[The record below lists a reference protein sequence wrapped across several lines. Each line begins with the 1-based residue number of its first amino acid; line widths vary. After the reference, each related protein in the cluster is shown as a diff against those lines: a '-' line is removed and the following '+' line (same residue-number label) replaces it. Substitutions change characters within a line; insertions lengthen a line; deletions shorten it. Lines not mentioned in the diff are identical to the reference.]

1 MLKVKEDNEP
11 VDAEEVGRLIAL
23 AYPERIAM
31 AIDNIGHFRM
41 SNGKTIFID
50 SSDTMSAQQWLAIL
64 AQCICSAVGHECFH
78 PTSIFR
84 KGRQGVSLG
93 SRKHQ
98 RPPYPRVRQH
108 LVGQ

>member
-41 SNGKTIFID
+41 SNGKTLFID
-50 SSDTMSAQQWLAIL
+50 SSDAMSAQQWLAIASL
-64 AQCICSAVGHECFH
+64 NRICPAVGHECFH
-78 PTSIFR
+78 PASIFG
-84 KGRQGVSLG
+84 KGRQGVSRL
-93 SRKHQ
+93 
-98 RPPYPRVRQH
+98 P
-108 LVGQ
+108 

>member
-50 SSDTMSAQQWLAIL
+50 SSDAMSAQQWLAIAPL
-64 AQCICSAVGHECFH
+64 NVSGHEYFH
-78 PTSIFR
+78 PASVFR